1 MAEWQTLARPYA
13 KAAFDYAQEAGQL
26 DQWSHA
32 LSVCTEL
39 TQQESF
45 EAYIKRPGTSDLAI
59 VDIYKDVLGDQ
70 SSSELV
76 NFLKQLAEHERL
88 ELLPMIQS
96 EYEELKAQVR
106 DSLSAIVESAFA
118 IGDAELKELEAALSR
133 KFGSTV
139 QAEVIIK
146 PELIAGTRIMIAD
159 QVIDDSVASKLNDL
173 RASLLA

>member
-1 MAEWQTLARPYA
+1 
-13 KAAFDYAQEAGQL
+13 
-26 DQWSHA
+26 
-32 LSVCTEL
+32 
-39 TQQESF
+39 
-45 EAYIKRPGTSDLAI
+45 
-59 VDIYKDVLGDQ
+59 
-70 SSSELV
+70 
-76 NFLKQLAEHERL
+76 
-88 ELLPMIQS
+88 MIQS

-118 IGDAELKELEAALSR
+118 IGDAELKELETALSR